1 MGEVLKLSKLMST
14 PSLIIAGSIDPN
26 VRLPVPSYSLKE
38 HVGIDEAF
46 SVPAKSITKISM
58 KALHDWSVNHPK
70 G

>member
-14 PSLIIAGSIDPN
+14 PLLVIAGSIDPN

-38 HVGIDEAF
+38 HVGLEEAF
-46 SVPAKSITKISM
+46 SAPAKSIAKISM
-58 KALHDWSVNHPK
+58 KALDDWSVNHSK